1 VKVIG
6 ETIVAE
12 HGLKHKRVKL
22 DKASALLIL
31 NGVNYFDY
39 RPLLSLEVFSRH
51 PYINIKINN
60 KHLHLYRAKVADMI

>member
-1 VKVIG
+1 MKVIG
-6 ETIVAE
+6 ETIVTE

-51 PYINIKINN
+51 PYINN
-60 KHLHLYRAKVADMI
+60 